1 MKVSYKWLKEYIDI
15 TLSTEELAEKLT
27 MAGIEVEAI
36 HRTAEIPSGV
46 VVGEILERKPH
57 PDADKL
63 SVCMVNSGKETLQVV
78 CGAPNCDAGKKVPLA
93 TLGTVFTDPENGKK
107 FEIKKCKLRG
117 VESSGMLC
125 SSKELGVDDDHA
137 GLMEL
142 SKDLETGKPVKELFT
157 PDVVFELEIT
167 SNRPDWLSHY
177 GIARDIAALTGA
189 ELKFSEIKLPAP
201 TKDAAIPANLVEVLD
216 HELCPRYT
224 ALVIKNITVGESP
237 DWLKERLISIGLRP
251 INNIVDITN
260 FVLME
265 LGHPLHAFDLDDL
278 AGKRIVVRR
287 ARNGEKIMTL
297 DGKTHELK
305 DHHLVIADAEKPV
318 ALAGIMG
325 GEHSGVTEK
334 TCNILIEGAYF
345 KPSNIRTTS
354 KELEITSDSSH
365 RFERGTSWE
374 AAETAAKRTASL
386 VLELAGGELVTGLID
401 VRGELSENKSFDC
414 HFDMIRRLTGMTIAN
429 HDIIAIFERLGI
441 KCTEIE
447 DDKCRITAPHFRL
460 DIEREA
466 DLAEEIARI
475 NGLDNI
481 PVIPVAAKT
490 VASIKDDA
498 YMDLSILNDEL
509 IALGLW
515 ECMNYT
521 LTDEKSAL
529 ADTRFSK
536 DDLILLTNPVSID
549 LAFLRPS
556 LYGGILRNVE
566 YNVSRQNHDL
576 ALFETGRAFCAN
588 AKLFKEERYEC
599 CIALSGRRYPERF
612 SVERELENDFFDM
625 KGLLEELLS
634 KIKVKDI
641 RFVRKEE
648 AIFAKGCCA
657 ELFSGN
663 ARLGIFG
670 KVDEKIEKQMR
681 LRHPLYVALL
691 EAEQLIALGKDKIT
705 YKQLALYPSTSRDV
719 AFIAEQS
726 LEHQAVTDFIMK
738 CGVKNLEKVELF
750 DIFEDEKTLG
760 AGKKSMAYSLTF
772 RNPEKTLTDEEVN
785 QAHEKLRERLASGLK
800 VDLR

>member
-15 TLSTEELAEKLT
+15 KLSTEELAEKLT

-36 HRTAEIPSGV
+36 HKTAEIPDGV

-63 SVCMVNSGKETLQVV
+63 SVCTVNSGKETLQIV

-93 TLGTVFTDPENGKK
+93 TLGTVFVDPENGKN

-117 VESSGMLC
+117 VESYGMLC
-125 SSKELGVDDDHA
+125 SSRELGIDDDHA

-142 SKDLETGKPVKELFT
+142 SKDLETGKAVKELFA

-177 GIARDIAALTGA
+177 GIARDIAALTCA
-189 ELKFSEIKLPAP
+189 PLKFPEVKLPASK
-201 TKDAAIPANLVEVLD
+201 KDASIPANIVEVLD
-216 HELCPRYT
+216 KELCPRYT
-224 ALVIKNITVGESP
+224 ALVIKNVTVKESP
-237 DWLKERLISIGLRP
+237 DWLKERLTSIGLRP

-265 LGHPLHAFDLDDL
+265 MGHPLHAFDLDDL
-278 AGKRIVVRR
+278 SGNRIIVRR

-297 DGKTHELK
+297 DGNTHELK
-305 DHHLVIADAEKPV
+305 DHQLVIADAEKPV
-318 ALAGIMG
+318 ALAGVMG

-334 TCNILIEGAYF
+334 TRNILIEGAYF

-354 KELEITSDSSH
+354 KELEISSDSSY
-365 RFERGTSWE
+365 RFERGTSWVSAEE
-374 AAETAAKRTASL
+374 AGKRTAAL
-386 VLELAGGELVTGLID
+386 VLELAGGELVTDLID
-401 VRGELSENKSFDC
+401 VRGNLPECKSFDC
-414 HFDMIRRLTGMTIAN
+414 RFDTIRSLTGMTISN
-429 HDIIAIFERLGI
+429 HEIIAIFERLGI
-441 KCTEIE
+441 KCSEIE
-447 DDKCRITAPHFRL
+447 DDKCHITSPHFRL

-481 PVIPVAAKT
+481 PVIPVAAKS
-490 VASIKDDA
+490 AAPIKDDS
-498 YMDLSILNDEL
+498 YMDLADFNSQL
-509 IALGLW
+509 ISLGLY

-529 ADTRFSK
+529 ADTRFAAS
-536 DDLILLTNPVSID
+536 DLVALTNPISLD

-556 LYGGILRNVE
+556 LLSGVLRNVE

-576 ALFETGRAFCAN
+576 AFFETGRVFCAN
-588 AKLFKEERYEC
+588 PNLFKEERYEC
-599 CIALSGRRYPERF
+599 CIAISGRRQPERF
-612 SVERELENDFFDM
+612 SAEREVEYDFFDM

-634 KIKVKDI
+634 KMKVKDV
-641 RFVRKEE
+641 RFERAEE
-648 AIFAKGCCA
+648 GIFSKGCCA
-657 ELFSGN
+657 AVYAGKTL
-663 ARLGIFG
+663 LGIFG
-670 KVDEKIEKQMR
+670 KVADSLTKSMR
-681 LRHPLYVALL
+681 LRYPLFAALIDV
-691 EAEQLIALGKDKIT
+691 EKIISLGKDKIQ
-705 YKQLALYPSTSRDV
+705 YQPLPAYPSTSRDV
-719 AFIAEQS
+719 AFIAEKG
-726 LEHQAVTDFIMK
+726 LEHQSVIDFIMK
-738 CGVKNLEKVELF
+738 SGVKNLEKVELF

-760 AGKKSMAYSLTF
+760 PGKKSMAYSLTF
-772 RNPEKTLTDEEVN
+772 RDPGKTLTDDEVN
-785 QAHEKLRERLASGLK
+785 KSHEKLRERLASGLK